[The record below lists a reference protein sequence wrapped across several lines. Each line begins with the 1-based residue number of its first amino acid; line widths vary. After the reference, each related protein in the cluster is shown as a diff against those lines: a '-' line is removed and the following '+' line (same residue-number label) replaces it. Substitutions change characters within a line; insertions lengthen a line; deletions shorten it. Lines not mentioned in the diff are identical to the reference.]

1 MCIYPVYVDTI
12 TVIAQIMGSAASRR
26 LSAAEKAVIQAESGF
41 SIFRIGYLFDIYESL
56 RKKNGVVQK
65 KDLMHCPPLA
75 GHPLANAILDRRLNP
90 SKGFRHFI
98 NTLEPFQRRTPVER
112 KLLALLRLFDNNADD
127 KLSSDECFDLLLR
140 LPCTQREFRA
150 MRRKLNRMLV
160 EKAKECARKMVR
172 QRAERQAERMVK
184 EEAFKL
190 VPEWDQKNKK
200 KSKMKAQKMPQKQ
213 FEEEEDLI
221 STWDQIHFEDLI
233 YITRGMDLQDS
244 LSLRF
249 PQATEP
255 TCPHAHWQW
264 E

>member
-1 MCIYPVYVDTI
+1 
-12 TVIAQIMGSAASRR
+12 MGLAASRR
-26 LSAAEKAVIQAESGF
+26 LSAAEKAAIQAESGF
-41 SIFRIGYLFDIYESL
+41 SIFRIGYLFDMYESL

-75 GHPLANAILDRRLNP
+75 GHPFANAILDSRLNP
-90 SKGFRHFI
+90 SNGFRHFI

-112 KLLALLRLFDNNADD
+112 KLLALLRLFDSNADD
-127 KLSSDECFDLLLR
+127 KLSSEECLDLLLR
-140 LPCTQREFRA
+140 LPCTRREIRD
-150 MRRKLNRMLV
+150 MQRKLNQMLV
-160 EKAKECARKMVR
+160 EKAKECARQMVR
-172 QRAERQAERMVK
+172 QQAERHAERMVN

-190 VPEWDQKNKK
+190 VPERDQKNKK
-200 KSKMKAQKMPQKQ
+200 KSKMKAQKKPQKQ
-213 FEEEEDLI
+213 FEEEDDLI
-221 STWDQIHFEDLI
+221 STFDQIHLEDLI
-233 YITRGMDLQDS
+233 YITRDMDLQDS